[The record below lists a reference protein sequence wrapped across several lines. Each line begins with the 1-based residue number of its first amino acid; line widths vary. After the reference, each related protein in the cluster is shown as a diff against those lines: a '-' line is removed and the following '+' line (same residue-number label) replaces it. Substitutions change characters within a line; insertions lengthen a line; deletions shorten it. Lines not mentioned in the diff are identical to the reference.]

1 MLLQHRKWNLDKLHE
16 QVKFINNMTDDV
28 TTDPSATGKAICNRV
43 GYNKIIQQ
51 VLNQRIVSKIFIL

>member
-28 TTDPSATGKAICNRV
+28 TTDPSATGKGICNRV
-43 GYNKIIQQ
+43 GYNTY
-51 VLNQRIVSKIFIL
+51 SKC